1 MPRPSIL
8 VVPGDGIGPEVI
20 DQALRVLDTV
30 AQIGRIE
37 LELGHADAGGVAI
50 VRHGIPLP
58 DETLS
63 LARSADAIL
72 LGSIGGPEWDFL
84 PDPRDRAGNAL
95 LTLRRKLDLFA
106 NIRPI
111 QVFQGL
117 EAASTL
123 RADVLAGVDMV
134 IVRELTGGMYFGEP
148 RGVVTQA
155 DGQRVGR
162 NTLVYSE
169 NEVRRVTR
177 VACELSRRRRCRL
190 HSIDKANVLETMGL
204 WRDVVTDT
212 CAAAY
217 PDLEVSHMFVD
228 NAAMQIV
235 RNPRQ
240 FDVIVTEN
248 MFGDIL
254 SDCAAMVSGSLG
266 MLPSASLGDRKNMLG
281 ARMGLYEPV
290 HGSAPDIAGRG
301 VANPLAAILSVG
313 LMLHHSLDQ
322 PAAAKVLEEAVR
334 TVLREGYRT
343 PDLAS
348 EGAAVGTTAMADAVI
363 AALNKAASQAA

>member
-1 MPRPSIL
+1 MI
-8 VVPGDGIGPEVI
+8 E
-20 DQALRVLDTV
+20 QALRVLD
-30 AQIGRIE
+30 AIARIGRID
-37 LELGHADAGGVAI
+37 LELRHGDAGGAAI
-50 VRHGIPLP
+50 VSHGIPLP
-58 DETLS
+58 QATLS
-63 LARSADAIL
+63 LARTSDAIL

-84 PDPRDRAGNAL
+84 PDPRDRAGHAL
-95 LTLRRKLDLFA
+95 LTLRRELDLFA

-123 RADVLAGVDMV
+123 RCDVIAGVDMV

-148 RGVVTQA
+148 RGVVMQG

-177 VACELSRRRRCRL
+177 IACELSRSRSRRL
-190 HSIDKANVLETMGL
+190 HSVDKANVLETMGM
-204 WRDVVTDT
+204 WRDVVTET
-212 CAAAY
+212 CATTY

-266 MLPSASLGDRKNMLG
+266 MLPSASFGDRKNGLG
-281 ARMGLYEPV
+281 ARVGLYEPV
-290 HGSAPDIAGRG
+290 HGSAPDIAGQG
-301 VANPLAAILSVG
+301 IANPLATILSVG
-313 LMLHHSLDQ
+313 LMLRHSLDQ
-322 PAAAKVLEEAVR
+322 PAAADALEEAVR
-334 TVLREGYRT
+334 SVLREGYRT
-343 PDLAS
+343 HDLAGQ
-348 EGAAVGTTAMADAVI
+348 GAAVGTTAMGDAVL
-363 AALNKAASQAA
+363 AALARSASQAA